1 MRSQIRHDIEHVVP
15 QWPPWEPGGWP
26 HNLIEATG
34 WENVWIMWVASDT
47 NKHCEGKSVA
57 RLAREADRDP
67 FEVAADLILEEDGQ
81 VMAFYI
87 GVSGDL
93 AEQWP
98 LRQIVQHPRAS
109 IETDAFSLGRG
120 MPNPALLG
128 SFPRVLGQYV
138 RDEKLLTL
146 EDAIRKM
153 TSLSAERL
161 HLRNRGRLEEGYWA
175 DVTVLNP
182 GTVGD
187 NATYLDPDRPPS
199 GIDYV
204 LVNGT
209 VLVDDGR
216 VDTGTLAGH
225 VLRARRWS

>member
-1 MRSQIRHDIEHVVP
+1 
-15 QWPPWEPGGWP
+15 
-26 HNLIEATG
+26 
-34 WENVWIMWVASDT
+34 MWVASDT
-47 NKHCEGKSVA
+47 NKHCEGRSVA